1 MYRFKKRS
9 KYWKE
14 VQEVEKEIQDILFEQ
29 LKQLSELSKEVIEP
43 EQVVQISLAMVEIAK
58 LFNLYRDS
66 QEFDELL

>member
-1 MYRFKKRS
+1 M
-9 KYWKE
+9 
-14 VQEVEKEIQDILFEQ
+14 EKEIQDILFEQ